1 MGEDEEGRRERK
13 REREEGEG
21 GEGMRDKGRE
31 SVSQSV
37 TLGGLEIESR
47 VDFWG

>member
-1 MGEDEEGRRERK
+1 MREDEEGRRERE
-13 REREEGEG
+13 RERKEREVKACATREG
-21 GEGMRDKGRE
+21 KG
-31 SVSQSV
+31 VSQSV

>member
-1 MGEDEEGRRERK
+1 MKKEEERGRE